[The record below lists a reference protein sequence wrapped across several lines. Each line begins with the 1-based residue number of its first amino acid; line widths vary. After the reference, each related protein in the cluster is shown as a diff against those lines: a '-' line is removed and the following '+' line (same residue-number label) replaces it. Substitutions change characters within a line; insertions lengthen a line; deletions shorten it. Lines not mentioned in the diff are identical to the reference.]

1 VVHSPERLSGHGV
14 IRDLLSFAFV
24 SFSAVFVVV
33 DPFAAVPFFLALTAQ
48 DDPARRR
55 ATARRAT
62 VAAAGVLGAFAL
74 TGALVFKVLGI
85 SVGAF
90 KIAGGVL
97 LLLTAVDMLRSRPSE
112 TRITPGEVESGVAK
126 EDVAIVPLAMPLL
139 AGPGSIATVVVLM
152 GRTDQRHRVLHAVV
166 VLAAIAATTAI
177 AYVVLAGASR
187 VDRVLGRTGLNILE
201 RASGLLLAA
210 IAIQFMIDG
219 VGESLPGLLQ
229 RV

>member
-1 VVHSPERLSGHGV
+1 M

-33 DPFAAVPFFLALTAQ
+33 DPFAAVPFFLAMTA
-48 DDPARRR
+48 DDDAAEKR
-55 ATARRAT
+55 ATARRA
-62 VAAAGVLGAFAL
+62 AIAAGCVLGAFAL
-74 TGALVFKVLGI
+74 AGAVVFKVLGI
-85 SVGAF
+85 SLGAF

-97 LLLTAVDMLRSRPSE
+97 LLITAVDMLRSRASE
-112 TRITPGEVESGVAK
+112 TRITAGEVAVGVAK

-139 AGPGSIATVVVLM
+139 AGPGAIATVVVLM
-152 GRTDQRHRVLHAVV
+152 GRAERPRLLYGGI
-166 VLAAIAATTAI
+166 VLAAVAATAAV

-187 VDRVLGRTGLNILE
+187 VDRVLGKTGLNILE
-201 RASGLLLAA
+201 RAAGLLLAA